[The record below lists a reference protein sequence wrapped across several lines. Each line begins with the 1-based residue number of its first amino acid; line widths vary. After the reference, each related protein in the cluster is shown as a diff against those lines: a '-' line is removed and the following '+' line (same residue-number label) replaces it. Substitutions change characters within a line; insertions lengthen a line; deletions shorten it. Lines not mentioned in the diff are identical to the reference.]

1 MVHRFFDKKTRS
13 KLKWRYEELAQGLHK
28 TVIKNVKK
36 GKPIPGSKIIF
47 GQQI

>member
-1 MVHRFFDKKTRS
+1 MKIV
-13 KLKWRYEELAQGLHK
+13 YEELAQVLRK
-28 TVIKNVKK
+28 TVIKSFKK